1 MKNTNFSL
9 LDQLELPSYERRFE
23 DINLNYVFSNEKVET
38 YSVKKIT
45 SLAIMSDMELPST
58 IPAYNHLN
66 IIMVSLNKDVK
77 FNKYFFDMYKK
88 VTEYCGSLCI
98 IVFEKMVH

>member
-1 MKNTNFSL
+1 MEVMNIKNTNFSL

-23 DINLNYVFSNEKVET
+23 DINLNYVFSNEEVET

-45 SLAIMSDMELPST
+45 SLAIMSDMELPFA

-77 FNKYFFDMYKK
+77 FNKYIFDMYLFFDIYYD
-88 VTEYCGSLCI
+88 V
-98 IVFEKMVH
+98 VQ